1 MKILIRNLLIAV
13 TVLVAFSLVIGGL
26 SGQLDE
32 PEEISLSRIAQEIR
46 FGAVEKMAIR
56 GEIIT
61 LTLAEG
67 EDGLQGILEAR
78 KEGGESVTQ
87 TLTNLGV
94 TSEELAALEIEYV
107 NERGFGFWFATLFP
121 LLLPV
126 ILIGFFLW
134 YLTSRAQQGAMQAF
148 SFGKNKAKLFSPT
161 ETRDLVTFDDVA
173 GADEAKEELREIV
186 EFLRHPKKFLDI
198 GARIPRGVMLVGAP
212 GTGKTLLARAVAG
225 EASVPFFHIA
235 GSEFVEMFVGVGASR
250 VRDLFAEA
258 KKHNPAI
265 IFIDEIDAV
274 GRMRGAGLG
283 GGHDEREQ
291 TLNQILT
298 EMDGF
303 ERETNVIVIA
313 ATNRPDVLDPALLR
327 PGRFDRRVVIDLPDI
342 KAREAILK
350 IHVRKKKLAP
360 GVNLRAIA
368 ERTPGF
374 SGADLANITNEAAIL
389 AARRN
394 RKTVSQSELS
404 EAIDK
409 VSLGPERKSRSITEH
424 EKEVTAY
431 HEGGHALVAAFIPG
445 ADPVHKVSI
454 VSRGM
459 AGGYTQQLPIEDR
472 HLITKSQ
479 FLGRISVMLGGY
491 AAEQLVFKEL
501 TTGASD
507 DLKNATDIARRIVTE
522 YGMSDKLGPVTYP
535 QRHEQVFLGRD
546 ITNQPHYSEATAQ
559 LIDGEVGVIIARE
572 HKRALHILKKHRKLL
587 KAIADK
593 LKEVETLEDT
603 EFYKVIGRKPPER
616 KSYADADADAATDK
630 PLPAPAHAIADKKNP
645 TN

>member
-1 MKILIRNLLIAV
+1 MKLLLRNLIVVVLILMAI
-13 TVLVAFSLVIGGL
+13 SIGFGML
-26 SGQLDE
+26 GGQIDE
-32 PEEISLSRIAQEIR
+32 PEEVPLSRIATEIQD
-46 FGAVEKMAIR
+46 GNAAKMAVR

-61 LTLAEG
+61 LTLTEG
-67 EDGLQGILEAR
+67 EDGAQPMLEAR
-78 KEGGESVTQ
+78 KEGGEAVTQ

-94 TSEELAALEIEYV
+94 TTEALNELEIVYE
-107 NERGFGFWFATLFP
+107 NERGVGFWIATMLP
-121 LLLPV
+121 LILPV
-126 ILIGFFLW
+126 LIIGFFLW

-148 SFGKNKAKLFSPT
+148 SFGKNKAKLFSPA
-161 ETRDLVTFDDVA
+161 EQRDKVTFNDVA
-173 GADEAKEELREIV
+173 GADEAKEELHEVV

-198 GARIPRGVMLVGAP
+198 GARIPRGVILVGQP

-225 EASVPFFHIA
+225 EASVPFFHIS

-258 KKHNPAI
+258 KRHSPSI

-303 ERETNVIVIA
+303 DRDTNVIVIA

-327 PGRFDRRVVIDLPDI
+327 PGRFDRRVVIDPPDI

-350 IHVRKKKLAP
+350 IHVQKKKLADDI
-360 GVNLRAIA
+360 NLRAIA

-374 SGADLANITNEAAIL
+374 SGADLANVTNEAAIL

-394 RKTVSQSELS
+394 RKTVSQQEMS

-409 VSLGPERKSRSITEH
+409 VSLGPERKSRRITED
-424 EKEVTAY
+424 EKAITAY
-431 HEGGHALVAAFIPG
+431 HEAGHAMVAAFVPG

-472 HLITKSQ
+472 RLYTKSQ
-479 FLGRISVMLGGY
+479 FLGRIATMLGGY
-491 AAEQLVFKEL
+491 SAEQITFKEL
-501 TTGASD
+501 TTGASN
-507 DLKNATDIARRIVTE
+507 DLQKATDLARRIVTE
-522 YGMSDKLGPVTYP
+522 YGMSDKVGPVTYP
-535 QRHEQVFLGRD
+535 EREDQVFLGRD
-546 ITNQPHYSEATAQ
+546 IATQPHYSEATAQ
-559 LIDGEVGVIIARE
+559 LIDKEVNAIIEKE
-572 HKRALHILKKHRKLL
+572 HKRALSILKKQKKLL
-587 KAIADK
+587 KKVADE
-593 LKEVETLEDT
+593 LMEVETLE
-603 EFYKVIGRKPPER
+603 ESAFYELIGRKPPKRE
-616 KSYADADADAATDK
+616 SMK
-630 PLPAPAHAIADKKNP
+630 PAEKPIPAEAHEMRS